1 MKSWSVR
8 YFIQIPGNWT
18 FCGHM
23 KLNIMWT
30 VVDNLAL
37 SFIPP
42 FSTLQHQNNKL
53 TITERWREKE
63 CEHIYFFFLNDKL
76 WRQLWGG
83 FFLLAVPSSSCPCL
97 LERVFFSFILSD
109 YCYYPT
115 ENLLNK
121 YEIEKLASYYHYPS
135 QIWKFWPTTLSSC
148 ILMGFA
154 YNSVTSKYQEKR
166 KLFKFTYIYV
176 YYLFVLIQLSLLR

>member
-18 FCGHM
+18 FCGCQPHDVQLHM
-23 KLNIMWT
+23 SLPFLSYHH
-30 VVDNLAL
+30 LAHYNTRTT
-37 SFIPP
+37 SWQSQRDGGRKSVSI
-42 FSTLQHQNNKL
+42 
-53 TITERWREKE
+53 
-63 CEHIYFFFLNDKL
+63 HIYFFFLNDKL

-83 FFLLAVPSSSCPCL
+83 FFSPCCSFL
-97 LERVFFSFILSD
+97 ILPLSIGKGFFFSLILSD

-115 ENLLNK
+115 EKFLNK
-121 YEIEKLASYYHYPS
+121 YEIEKLASYYHYPL

-154 YNSVTSKYQEKR
+154 YNSVTSKHQEKR
-166 KLFKFTYIYV
+166 KLLKFTYIYL